1 MFELVTLE
9 RDEKHLGRIRAR
21 SLKKFRENGNHQIPD
36 WEVNTIPPGFYT
48 NELCRLVHRCLDPN
62 PANRPT
68 QLELM
73 DRTHEGLQLAIER
86 AGCVPRVYF
95 RDNEIDEM
103 PLGDAKIPASTQD
116 FKDLIRSEFVNPD
129 LPKLKLPRE
138 RFKSVASIVGYPAWK
153 SFYRRVNPH
162 KRWFQP
168 VGAPPDDDPPEETD
182 DDDDV
187 DKVSSNTKTT
197 PSQAAARDDN
207 AGNDD
212 DNDSTTDDDD
222 DEDQGPR
229 AGRRQG
235 PREGEQIRR
244 VDRLIY
250 VILQRYDW
258 WISQE
263 YAKKL
268 LRRNDWD
275 VELANLAFARKES
288 HSPKPASNE
297 DGDDDDDEDDDDDDT
312 NNSNSDQGRG
322 GGKQGSPAKS
332 GMSKGRGAGG
342 RASASG
348 NRDDGL
354 NQGDDDAEGNTAPS
368 PPEEGRKTRKRKNKK
383 GKGKGKYKPNP
394 ESRPRL
400 KATQQSKRPAPDGDE
415 DEDED
420 AGVLPPRRSVRVAK
434 RQKK

>member
-1 MFELVTLE
+1 MFELATLE

-48 NELCRLVHRCLDPN
+48 SELCRLVHRCLDPN

-73 DRTHEGLQLAIER
+73 DRTHEGLQSAIER
-86 AGCVPRVYF
+86 AGSVPRVYF

-103 PLGDAKIPASTQD
+103 PIGDAKIPASTQD

-138 RFKSVASIVGYPAWK
+138 RFRSVASVVGYPAWK

-168 VGAPPDDDPPEETD
+168 VGAPPDEDPPEETD

-187 DKVSSNTKTT
+187 DKESSNTKRT
-197 PSQAAARDDN
+197 PSQAAARDDDADN
-207 AGNDD
+207 EDD
-212 DNDSTTDDDD
+212 DSTTTTTDDDD

-244 VDRLIY
+244 VERLIK

-258 WISQE
+258 WISEE

-268 LRRNDWD
+268 LRKNDWD
-275 VELANLAFARKES
+275 VELANLAFARKWG
-288 HSPKPASNE
+288 HSPKPAPNE
-297 DGDDDDDEDDDDDDT
+297 DGDDDDDDDEDDDN
-312 NNSNSDQGRG
+312 NNSE
-322 GGKQGSPAKS
+322 
-332 GMSKGRGAGG
+332 
-342 RASASG
+342 
-348 NRDDGL
+348 
-354 NQGDDDAEGNTAPS
+354 DDAEGNTAPS
-368 PPEEGRKTRKRKNKK
+368 PPEERRKTCKRKDMK
-383 GKGKGKYKPNP
+383 GKGKAKPNP
-394 ESRPRL
+394 ESRPQL
-400 KATQQSKRPAPDGDE
+400 KATQQSKRPARDE
-415 DEDED
+415 DEDEEED
-420 AGVLPPRRSVRVAK
+420 ASVLPPRRSVRVAK